1 MQASGETGHP
11 ALCAPE
17 QDGDL
22 QDDKQ
27 EFEDHAD
34 GDKDYPVE
42 ENIEGDVTNL
52 TGRNTGRKKK
62 LWELRNKMVPDS
74 NFSR

>member
-22 QDDKQ
+22 QDDRQ

-42 ENIEGDVTNL
+42 ENIEGDVTKL
-52 TGRNTGRKKK
+52 TGRKKK